1 MDLLVSTAYLPNIN
15 FFEEILRSEKIF
27 IEKYEN
33 FPKQTYRNRTYIL
46 SANGVMPLVVPV
58 NKGRSGKILTKDI
71 TLNYDENWQ
80 KQHFRSIMS
89 AYKSAPFYDFF
100 IDEFLIFF
108 EKKYKFLIDFNFDIL
123 LKINKLLHIEKEIG
137 FTDEF
142 VKNVDINTKDLR
154 FSLNFKNFD
163 KQIITSQKPYIQVF
177 ADRFDFVPNL
187 SIIDLIFNLG
197 PEARTYL
204 LTN

>member
-27 IEKYEN
+27 IEKYGN

-177 ADRFDFVPNL
+177 ADRFDFVPNM

>member
-177 ADRFDFVPNL
+177 ADRFDFVANL

>member
-177 ADRFDFVPNL
+177 ADRFDFVPNM